1 MKEREAMN
9 KRKTLWCSIFVLLMV
24 MHPISNVFLISS
36 EGAEGKT
43 LTLSQ
48 AVALAT
54 GVSREYKTTRS
65 KIFLKQAEYEEAVKS
80 IALKK
85 KNMAT
90 FRWTPL
96 LSFKFPEKADLADEY
111 EFTYKPLQIQS
122 EISSLN
128 HKLSDI
134 KYSVRE
140 EVSNLYVDIYTYQE
154 IIAYKRKQL
163 SVLEEDLK
171 KNKARLAVGEALK
184 EDVDLI
190 ESSIEGLNSEI
201 ALKERELENSKKE
214 LSDLISIDVT
224 RGYAFENPYR
234 EADISR
240 ERLSYI
246 EEETLKK
253 SQLYY
258 DAKLN
263 TSLALTA
270 LNTNY
275 SLMESQYGSKMSY
288 ISSYVAMAKSGA
300 EIDSAEFKLYYG
312 RFLTAIDKPWQG
324 SIKILFIRIPKEWF
338 KGAID
343 GVRYVEDDP
352 YALYTSVLEYEEA
365 SKEQRQTEKDIRKQ
379 VDLTY
384 ENMITARN
392 AYESVERQVKKSY
405 EAMEK
410 GRLKNKAGELPYSEY
425 RDLKTEYENMEL
437 EKLEALKNY
446 TQILYSYDRLTCGT
460 ITEILNEQ
468 ELGINT
474 GGSGGSFVTEDMSDG
489 AYYYINTIVEENAFE
504 IGVYIPEDCKASV
517 NQFELWVEDTLIGE
531 RTPVGEM
538 LRHLTLTINNE
549 RKVFLRLYEDG
560 QFVSDAVINV
570 SEYKGRLPIEV
581 AKRQKETEKKVGA
594 VSYSENKTTG
604 MVNLKVNISDEEE
617 IKYYKLVKDGKSI
630 LSNTPVS
637 VEEELKYL
645 SILID
650 DLSQVTVEL
659 YGGDM
664 EKLMSGYINKEDM
677 CIYGK
682 IQE

>member
-1 MKEREAMN
+1 MN
-9 KRKTLWCSIFVLLMV
+9 KRKALLCGIIVIIMTV
-24 MHPISNVFLISS
+24 QPLGNVSLIRS
-36 EGAEGKT
+36 EGATGKT

-48 AVALAT
+48 AVTFAMN
-54 GVSREYKTTRS
+54 VSREYKTTRS
-65 KIFLKQAEYEEAVKS
+65 KIFLKQAEYEEAIKS
-80 IALKK
+80 ITLKK
-85 KNMAT
+85 KNMST

-122 EISSLN
+122 EISSLK
-128 HKLSDI
+128 HKLTDI

-154 IIAYKRKQL
+154 IIKYKKSQL
-163 SVLEEDLK
+163 SVFEEDLK
-171 KNKARLAVGEALK
+171 KNKARLAIGEALK
-184 EDVDLI
+184 EDTDSI

-224 RGYAFENPYR
+224 SGYVFTDPYR

-240 ERLSYI
+240 ERLTYI

-275 SLMESQYGSKMSY
+275 SLMEGQYGSKMSY
-288 ISSYVAMAKSGA
+288 ISSYVSMAKGGV
-300 EIDSAEFKLYYG
+300 EIDSAEFKLNYN
-312 RFLTAIDKPWQG
+312 RFLTAIDAPWQG
-324 SIKILFIRIPKEWF
+324 NIRILFIRIPKEWF

-352 YALYTSVLEYEEA
+352 YALYTAVLEYEEA
-365 SKEQRQTEKDIRKQ
+365 AKEQQATEKDIRKQ

-392 AYESVERQVKKSY
+392 TYQSVDSQVKKSY

-410 GRLKNKAGELPYSEY
+410 GRLKNKAGELTYTEY
-425 RDLKTEYENMEL
+425 QDLRMEYENMEL

-468 ELGINT
+468 ELGLNT
-474 GGSGGSFVTEDMSDG
+474 GGSGESFVTEDMSDG

-504 IGVYIPEDCKASV
+504 IGVYIPEDCQVPV
-517 NQFELWVEDTLIGE
+517 NQFELWVDDVMVGE
-531 RTPVGEM
+531 RTQVGEM
-538 LRHLTLTINNE
+538 LRHLTLTVNNAE
-549 RKVFLRLYEDG
+549 KVFLRLYEDDR
-560 QFVSDAVINV
+560 FVSDAVIDV

-581 AKRQKETEKKVGA
+581 TKRQEERERRVGGIR
-594 VSYSENKTTG
+594 YSENKDTG
-604 MVNLKVNISDEEE
+604 LVSLKINISDGEK

-637 VEEELKYL
+637 VDEELKYL
-645 SILID
+645 SILIE

-659 YGGDM
+659 YDENM
-664 EKLMSGYINKEDM
+664 EKLMNGYISKEDM
-677 CIYGK
+677 SVYGI

>member
-24 MHPISNVFLISS
+24 MQPISNVFLISS

-214 LSDLISIDVT
+214 LSDLISIDV
-224 RGYAFENPYR
+224 R
-234 EADISR
+234 S
-240 ERLSYI
+240 
-246 EEETLKK
+246 EEHTSELQ
-253 SQLYY
+253 SQ
-258 DAKLN
+258 
-263 TSLALTA
+263 
-270 LNTNY
+270 
-275 SLMESQYGSKMSY
+275 
-288 ISSYVAMAKSGA
+288 
-300 EIDSAEFKLYYG
+300 
-312 RFLTAIDKPWQG
+312 R
-324 SIKILFIRIPKEWF
+324 
-338 KGAID
+338 
-343 GVRYVEDDP
+343 
-352 YALYTSVLEYEEA
+352 
-365 SKEQRQTEKDIRKQ
+365 
-379 VDLTY
+379 
-384 ENMITARN
+384 
-392 AYESVERQVKKSY
+392 
-405 EAMEK
+405 
-410 GRLKNKAGELPYSEY
+410 
-425 RDLKTEYENMEL
+425 
-437 EKLEALKNY
+437 
-446 TQILYSYDRLTCGT
+446 
-460 ITEILNEQ
+460 
-468 ELGINT
+468 
-474 GGSGGSFVTEDMSDG
+474 
-489 AYYYINTIVEENAFE
+489 
-504 IGVYIPEDCKASV
+504 
-517 NQFELWVEDTLIGE
+517 
-531 RTPVGEM
+531 
-538 LRHLTLTINNE
+538 
-549 RKVFLRLYEDG
+549 
-560 QFVSDAVINV
+560 
-570 SEYKGRLPIEV
+570 
-581 AKRQKETEKKVGA
+581 
-594 VSYSENKTTG
+594 
-604 MVNLKVNISDEEE
+604 
-617 IKYYKLVKDGKSI
+617 
-630 LSNTPVS
+630 
-637 VEEELKYL
+637 
-645 SILID
+645 
-650 DLSQVTVEL
+650 
-659 YGGDM
+659 
-664 EKLMSGYINKEDM
+664 
-677 CIYGK
+677 
-682 IQE
+682 